1 MSPSS
6 IVDSLKSYVSSEI
19 LDGEDIG
26 LEAST
31 PLIEW
36 GIVNSMEIA
45 RLVAFI
51 HDRWGVAVPGDK
63 ITLEHFKDLDS
74 ISRLVLEESGH

>member
-1 MSPSS
+1 MNQAS
-6 IVDSLKSYVSSEI
+6 VQEALRSYVSSEI

-51 HDRWGVAVPGDK
+51 QERFGVAVPGDK
-63 ITLEHFKDLDS
+63 ITLEYFKDLDS
-74 ISRLVLEESGH
+74 ISRMVLDEADH

>member
-6 IVDSLKSYVSSEI
+6 VVEGLKSYVSSEI

-51 HDRWGVAVPGDK
+51 QDRWGVAIPGDM
-63 ITLEHFKDLDS
+63 ITLEHFKDLYS
-74 ISRLVLEESGH
+74 ISRLIVEEDGR